1 MSVKQ
6 ISVFLENKKG
16 RLAEV
21 TRTLSQEK
29 INIRALSL
37 ADTAD
42 FGVLRII
49 VDNPDRSLTI
59 LKAHGFVAQVTEVIA
74 VEVEDRP
81 GGLSRILEVLD
92 QDNVNVEYMYAYVE
106 KSRDNAIV
114 ICRIDDRE
122 RALQVLEK
130 NGIATVS
137 AEALEGPVALRLV
150 LDNSD
155 NVCITCIII
164 HPSLV

>member
-21 TRTLSQEK
+21 TRTLSHEK

-49 VDNPDRSLTI
+49 VDNPDRSVAV
-59 LKAHGFVAQVTEVIA
+59 LKSHGFVAQVTEVVA

-106 KSRDNAIV
+106 KSRENAIV

-122 RALQVLEK
+122 RALQILEK

-137 AEALEGPVALRLV
+137 AEALKAL
-150 LDNSD
+150 
-155 NVCITCIII
+155 
-164 HPSLV
+164 

>member
-1 MSVKQ
+1 MSVRQ

-16 RLAEV
+16 RLAEA
-21 TRTLSQEK
+21 TTTLSKEK

-49 VDNPDRSLTI
+49 VDSPDRALVA

-81 GGLSRILEVLD
+81 GGLAHILEVLD
-92 QDNVNVEYMYAYVE
+92 EDNVNVEYLYAYVE
-106 KSRDNAIV
+106 KTRNNAIV
-114 ICRIDDRE
+114 ICRVEDRP
-122 RALQVLEK
+122 RALQILEK
-130 NGIATVS
+130 HGIATLN
-137 AEALEGPVALRLV
+137 AEALKAL
-150 LDNSD
+150 
-155 NVCITCIII
+155 
-164 HPSLV
+164 

>member
-21 TRTLSQEK
+21 TQTLAREK

-49 VDNPDRSLTI
+49 VNNPERCLTA
-59 LKAHGFVAQVTEVIA
+59 LKTAGFVAQVTEVIA
-74 VEVEDRP
+74 VEVEDTP
-81 GGLSRILEVLD
+81 GGLARILEVLD

-114 ICRIDDRE
+114 ICKIDDRE

-130 NGIATVS
+130 NGFATLA
-137 AEALEGPVALRLV
+137 AEALKAL
-150 LDNSD
+150 
-155 NVCITCIII
+155 
-164 HPSLV
+164 

>member
-6 ISVFLENKKG
+6 ISIFLENAKG

-21 TRTLSQEK
+21 TRTLSHDK

-49 VDNPDRSLTI
+49 VDNTERCLSV

-74 VEVEDRP
+74 VEVEDKP
-81 GGLSRILEVLD
+81 GGLARILEVLD

-106 KSRDNAIV
+106 KKRENAVV
-114 ICRIDDRE
+114 ICKIDDRD
-122 RALQVLEK
+122 RALQILEK
-130 NGIATVS
+130 NGIATVG
-137 AEALEGPVALRLV
+137 AEALRAL
-150 LDNSD
+150 
-155 NVCITCIII
+155 
-164 HPSLV
+164 

>member
-21 TRTLSQEK
+21 TKTLSHEK

-49 VDNPDRSLTI
+49 VDNPERSLMV
-59 LKAHGFVAQVTEVIA
+59 LKSHGFVAQVTEVIA

-81 GGLSRILEVLD
+81 GGLSQILEVLD

-106 KSRDNAIV
+106 KSRENAIV

-122 RALQVLEK
+122 RALQILEK
-130 NGIATVS
+130 NGITTLS
-137 AEALEGPVALRLV
+137 AEALKAL
-150 LDNSD
+150 
-155 NVCITCIII
+155 
-164 HPSLV
+164 

>member
-21 TRTLSQEK
+21 TSVLSKEK

-49 VDNPDRSLTI
+49 VQNSERCLSV
-59 LKAHGFVAQVTEVIA
+59 LKTHGFVAQVTEVIA

-81 GGLSRILEVLD
+81 GGLARILEVLD
-92 QDNVNVEYMYAYVE
+92 GDNVNVEYMYAYVE
-106 KSRDNAIV
+106 KTANNAIV
-114 ICRIDDRE
+114 ICKIDDRE
-122 RALQVLEK
+122 RALTVLAK
-130 NGIATVS
+130 NDIRTISGDELKTMES
-137 AEALEGPVALRLV
+137 
-150 LDNSD
+150 
-155 NVCITCIII
+155 
-164 HPSLV
+164 

>member
-21 TRTLSQEK
+21 TMSLSKEK
-29 INIRALSL
+29 INIRALAL

-49 VDNPDRSLTI
+49 VDNPERAATA
-59 LKAHGFVAQVTEVIA
+59 LKARGFVAQVTEVIA

-81 GGLSRILEVLD
+81 GGLARILEVLD

-106 KSRDNAIV
+106 KKRDNAIV

-130 NGIATVS
+130 HGIATLN
-137 AEALEGPVALRLV
+137 AEALKAL
-150 LDNSD
+150 
-155 NVCITCIII
+155 
-164 HPSLV
+164 

>member
-1 MSVKQ
+1 MAVKQ

-21 TRTLSQEK
+21 TTSLSKEK
-29 INIRALSL
+29 INIRALAL

-49 VDNPDRSLTI
+49 VDSPERAVTA
-59 LKAHGFVAQVTEVIA
+59 LKARGFVAQVTEVIA

-81 GGLSRILEVLD
+81 GGLAHILEVLD
-92 QDNVNVEYMYAYVE
+92 EDNVNVEYMYAYVE
-106 KSRDNAIV
+106 KKRDNAIV

-130 NGIATVS
+130 HGIATLN
-137 AEALEGPVALRLV
+137 AEALRAL
-150 LDNSD
+150 
-155 NVCITCIII
+155 
-164 HPSLV
+164 

>member
-21 TRTLSQEK
+21 TKTLSHEK

-49 VDNPDRSLTI
+49 VDNPDRSLTV
-59 LKAHGFVAQVTEVIA
+59 LKSHGFVAQVTEVIA
-74 VEVEDRP
+74 VEVEDKP
-81 GGLSRILEVLD
+81 GGLARILEVLD

-106 KSRDNAIV
+106 KSRENAIV
-114 ICRIDDRE
+114 ICRIDDQE
-122 RALQVLEK
+122 RALQILQK
-130 NGIATVS
+130 NDIATLS
-137 AEALEGPVALRLV
+137 AEALKAL
-150 LDNSD
+150 
-155 NVCITCIII
+155 
-164 HPSLV
+164 

>member
-21 TRTLSQEK
+21 TQTLAREK
-29 INIRALSL
+29 VNIRALTL

-49 VDNPDRSLTI
+49 VNNPERCLAA
-59 LKAHGFVAQVTEVIA
+59 LKAQSFVAQVTEVIA
-74 VEVEDRP
+74 VEVEDTP
-81 GGLSRILEVLD
+81 GGLARILEVLD
-92 QDNVNVEYMYAYVE
+92 RDNVNVEYMYAYVE
-106 KSRDNAIV
+106 KRRDNAIV
-114 ICRIDDRE
+114 ICKIDDRE

-130 NGIATVS
+130 NGFTTIG
-137 AEALEGPVALRLV
+137 AEALKAL
-150 LDNSD
+150 
-155 NVCITCIII
+155 
-164 HPSLV
+164 

>member
-21 TRTLSQEK
+21 TKTLSHER

-49 VDNPDRSLTI
+49 VDNPDRSLTV
-59 LKAHGFVAQVTEVIA
+59 LKTHGFVAQVTEVIA

-106 KSRDNAIV
+106 KSRENAIV

-122 RALQVLEK
+122 RALQILQK
-130 NGIATVS
+130 NDIATLS
-137 AEALEGPVALRLV
+137 AEALKAL
-150 LDNSD
+150 
-155 NVCITCIII
+155 
-164 HPSLV
+164 

>member
-21 TRTLSQEK
+21 TKTLSHEK

-49 VDNPDRSLTI
+49 VDNPDRSLAV
-59 LKAHGFVAQVTEVIA
+59 LKTRGFVAQVTEVIA

-106 KSRDNAIV
+106 KSRENAIV

-122 RALQVLEK
+122 RAIQILQK
-130 NGIATVS
+130 NDIATLS
-137 AEALEGPVALRLV
+137 AEALKAL
-150 LDNSD
+150 
-155 NVCITCIII
+155 
-164 HPSLV
+164 

>member
-21 TRTLSQEK
+21 TRILAKER

-49 VDNPDRSLTI
+49 VNDPERCLSV
-59 LKAHGFVAQVTEVIA
+59 LKGASFVAQVTEVMA
-74 VEVEDRP
+74 VEVQDSP

-92 QDNVNVEYMYAYVE
+92 GENVNVEYMYAYVE

-114 ICRIDDRE
+114 ICKIDDRR
-122 RALQVLEK
+122 RALDVFSK
-130 NGIATVS
+130 YGITS
-137 AEALEGPVALRLV
+137 IEGDSLKAL
-150 LDNSD
+150 
-155 NVCITCIII
+155 
-164 HPSLV
+164 

>member
-21 TRTLSQEK
+21 TKTLSHEK

-49 VDNPDRSLTI
+49 VDNPERAVSV
-59 LKAHGFVAQVTEVIA
+59 LKSHGFVAQVTEVIA
-74 VEVEDRP
+74 IEVEDRP

-122 RALQVLEK
+122 RALQILEK
-130 NGIATVS
+130 NDITSLS
-137 AEALEGPVALRLV
+137 AEALKAL
-150 LDNSD
+150 
-155 NVCITCIII
+155 
-164 HPSLV
+164 

>member
-1 MSVKQ
+1 MAVKQ

-21 TRTLSQEK
+21 TMSLSKEK
-29 INIRALSL
+29 INIRALAL

-49 VDNPDRSLTI
+49 VDNPDRAVAA
-59 LKAHGFVAQVTEVIA
+59 LKARGFVAQVTEVIA

-81 GGLSRILEVLD
+81 GGLARILEVLD
-92 QDNVNVEYMYAYVE
+92 EDNVNVEYMYAYVE
-106 KSRDNAIV
+106 KKSDNAIV

-122 RALQVLEK
+122 RALQVLQK
-130 NGIATVS
+130 HGIATLN
-137 AEALEGPVALRLV
+137 AEALKAL
-150 LDNSD
+150 
-155 NVCITCIII
+155 
-164 HPSLV
+164 

>member
-21 TRTLSQEK
+21 TRILSGER

-49 VDNPDRSLTI
+49 VNDPEKCLTA
-59 LKAHGFVAQVTEVIA
+59 LKAASFVAQVTEVIA
-74 VEVEDRP
+74 VEVQDKP

-92 QDNVNVEYMYAYVE
+92 SENVNVEYMYAYVE
-106 KSRDNAIV
+106 KTRDNAIV
-114 ICRIDDRE
+114 ICKINDRN
-122 RALQVLEK
+122 RALDVLAK
-130 NGIATVS
+130 HGISTIRG
-137 AEALEGPVALRLV
+137 EDLKAL
-150 LDNSD
+150 
-155 NVCITCIII
+155 
-164 HPSLV
+164 

>member
-21 TRTLSQEK
+21 THALSHER

-49 VDNPDRSLTI
+49 VDNPDRCVSV
-59 LKAHGFVAQVTEVIA
+59 LKRHGFVAQVTDVIA
-74 VEVEDRP
+74 VEVEDKP
-81 GGLSRILEVLD
+81 GGLAHILEVLD

-106 KSRDNAIV
+106 KAGSNAIV
-114 ICRIDDRE
+114 ICRIEDRE
-122 RALQVLEK
+122 RALSVLAK
-130 NGIATVS
+130 NDIATVS
-137 AEALEGPVALRLV
+137 AESLRAL
-150 LDNSD
+150 
-155 NVCITCIII
+155 
-164 HPSLV
+164 

>member
-21 TRTLSQEK
+21 TRTLSHEK

-49 VDNPDRSLTI
+49 VDNPDRSLTV
-59 LKAHGFVAQVTEVIA
+59 LKKHGFVAQVTEVIA

-106 KSRDNAIV
+106 KSRENAIV

-122 RALQVLEK
+122 RAVQILQK
-130 NGIATVS
+130 NDIATLS
-137 AEALEGPVALRLV
+137 AEALKAL
-150 LDNSD
+150 
-155 NVCITCIII
+155 
-164 HPSLV
+164 

>member
-1 MSVKQ
+1 MSVRQ

-21 TRTLSQEK
+21 TRTLSHEK

-49 VDNPDRSLTI
+49 VDNPDRSLAI
-59 LKAHGFVAQVTEVIA
+59 LKSHGFVAQVTEVVA
-74 VEVEDRP
+74 VEVEDKP

-106 KSRDNAIV
+106 KSRENAIV

-122 RALQVLEK
+122 RALQILEK

-137 AEALEGPVALRLV
+137 AEALKAL
-150 LDNSD
+150 
-155 NVCITCIII
+155 
-164 HPSLV
+164 